1 MNRSRSTKF
10 RVALILATVAS
21 ALLSGCALDATKTA
35 DQCVGPPSYCNVYF
49 GGS

>member
-1 MNRSRSTKF
+1 MKRSRSTKF
-10 RVALILATVAS
+10 RMALILATVAS
-21 ALLSGCALDATKTA
+21 GLLSGCAADATKAA